1 MDKGF
6 KVDGVIPSMEDIPP
20 IGSLM
25 GCILGVIFFIISS
38 IIFGYISS
46 TGGIHIPLLP
56 AFLIIFASV
65 VVVFLAINVFRQGWD
80 WLFSPLCMAGM
91 IIWFW
96 WASQLLA
103 GNYIFEKGCSYEIF
117 NTYPVPIEAIACKVD
132 DVSIAVH
139 YKAGHMCHAENIGN
153 TINIVLDDEEYNMG
167 GIFTKFPLIV
177 LTITDTTNVYCVMD

>member
-38 IIFGYISS
+38 
-46 TGGIHIPLLP
+46 
-56 AFLIIFASV
+56 IIFASV